1 MTVVVPL
8 AILGY
13 LILVVVG
20 FTGPNSRG
28 RAGVPHWLSLPDPK
42 GFRPK
47 RKYRTVWVSDIHLGT
62 KGCNAAMLI
71 DFLDHVDSDTMYL
84 VGDII
89 DGWRL
94 KKKFYWPAAHNDIVW
109 RIMKRARRGTRVVY
123 IPGNHDEMFRQFTGL
138 NFGGIEIRR
147 AAFHDTADGRRL
159 MVLHGDEFDAVM
171 LSHRWLAF
179 VGDHAYHL
187 MMKLNVTVNTVRRWM
202 GKPYWSLSKA
212 AKHKVKNAVEF
223 IGKYEEVVARAA
235 GERGVDGVVCGHI
248 HTAEFRMFEHH
259 GKPVEYWNDGDWVE
273 GCNALVEHHD
283 GRMEILHWPEEMKR
297 RERPDAPVDTHTEI
311 CTFLAGRS
319 GDRMGLQLTIE
330 TFGERVTPAQ
340 LSAWTALI
348 MKDDPAYFSSI
359 RVGDAN
365 CETGEFDLIDERT
378 DAREGTQHY
387 VSCDALEPFGNH
399 RVNLYFQA
407 PEFKALLPT
416 PEEVKAL
423 LDKATGKVRTRGAI
437 SI

>member
-1 MTVVVPL
+1 MTSN
-8 AILGY
+8 
-13 LILVVVG
+13 
-20 FTGPNSRG
+20 TTS
-28 RAGVPHWLSLPDPK
+28 
-42 GFRPK
+42 
-47 RKYRTVWVSDIHLGT
+47 
-62 KGCNAAMLI
+62 
-71 DFLDHVDSDTMYL
+71 
-84 VGDII
+84 
-89 DGWRL
+89 
-94 KKKFYWPAAHNDIVW
+94 
-109 RIMKRARRGTRVVY
+109 
-123 IPGNHDEMFRQFTGL
+123 
-138 NFGGIEIRR
+138 IRR
-147 AAFHDTADGRRL
+147 YGFAMMVAACCQSASAGEAGQTPCDLVDTADLAEMGFGIVRL
-159 MVLHGDEFDAVM
+159 PATDVLNLYKGQA
-171 LSHRWLAF
+171 
-179 VGDHAYHL
+179 
-187 MMKLNVTVNTVRRWM
+187 
-202 GKPYWSLSKA
+202 
-212 AKHKVKNAVEF
+212 
-223 IGKYEEVVARAA
+223 
-235 GERGVDGVVCGHI
+235 
-248 HTAEFRMFEHH
+248 
-259 GKPVEYWNDGDWVE
+259 
-273 GCNALVEHHD
+273 
-283 GRMEILHWPEEMKR
+283 
-297 RERPDAPVDTHTEI
+297 DAPVDTHTEI

-378 DAREGTQHY
+378 DVREGTQHY